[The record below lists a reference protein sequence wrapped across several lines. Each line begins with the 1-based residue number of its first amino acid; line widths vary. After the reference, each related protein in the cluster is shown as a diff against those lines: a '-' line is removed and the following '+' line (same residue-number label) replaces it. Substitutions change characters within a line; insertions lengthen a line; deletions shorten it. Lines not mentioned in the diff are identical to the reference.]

1 MSKKSRIN
9 RKEKRLITKKLIK
22 NRDGKCDFENTSDKG
37 SHRFRTLNRERSKL
51 FEKHFG
57 AEK

>member
-9 RKEKRLITKKLIK
+9 RKEKRLERKREEFE
-22 NRDGKCDFENTSDKG
+22 RDGKNRNKNSSDVGAHQK
-37 SHRFRTLNRERSKL
+37 RTLSRERNKL

-57 AEK
+57 KEK